1 MTVLKIFCF
10 CFNPKTGSVV
20 LGCLG
25 IILSVLLIVPPCL
38 ILESHDYYFG
48 EFIKQQKA
56 YGGVDYDDE
65 DIPAIKYF
73 NKVFLAS
80 FVAYLVLFTFASILM
95 ISGIAGRKSWLLVP
109 WLVVSFLTLLIF
121 LILSIAAMFA
131 IASIK
136 ALAVLV
142 PAGVPLGFG
151 VYFWYTV
158 YSVFMVL
165 RSEETAK
172 MVRSA
177 IRPESSLNST
187 SAGNGNN
194 LTSSST
200 VETEETTDLCIAQ
213 PQSSTTASSQPE
225 SQHSQQPLRPN
236 SIPISQS
243 TPSFA
248 HVKETIQRAVGGT
261 PPPPYEAVA
270 VDIDK
275 EEEALRAGIKKSA
288 LALKARLEQP
298 PLSKNASVDSNGTT
312 SDDISAC
319 TTQPMDAVANGGS
332 SSGSASDEPLNLL
345 DSISFSS
352 SNHENSLVNTEA
364 VVASNTI
371 ITTADVTKC

>member
-1 MTVLKIFCF
+1 MI
-10 CFNPKTGSVV
+10 
-20 LGCLG
+20 
-25 IILSVLLIVPPCL
+25 
-38 ILESHDYYFG
+38 YF
-48 EFIKQQKA
+48 FA
-56 YGGVDYDDE
+56 FTGVDYDDE

-213 PQSSTTASSQPE
+213 PQQPPSQPL
-225 SQHSQQPLRPN
+225 QQPLRPN

-261 PPPPYEAVA
+261 PPPPYEV
-270 VDIDK
+270 
-275 EEEALRAGIKKSA
+275 
-288 LALKARLEQP
+288 LKARDFKTRQ
-298 PLSKNASVDSNGTT
+298 KMN
-312 SDDISAC
+312 
-319 TTQPMDAVANGGS
+319 
-332 SSGSASDEPLNLL
+332 
-345 DSISFSS
+345 FR
-352 SNHENSLVNTEA
+352 
-364 VVASNTI
+364 
-371 ITTADVTKC
+371 ADRELRFQLTKMTK

>member
-1 MTVLKIFCF
+1 MTILKVFCF
-10 CFNPKTGSVV
+10 CFTPKTGSVV
-20 LGCLG
+20 LGCMG
-25 IILSVLLIVPPCL
+25 IIMAVLLIVPPCL
-38 ILESHDYYFG
+38 ILESHEYYFN
-48 EFIKQQKA
+48 EFIKHQKV
-56 YGGVDYDDE
+56 YGGTDIRDE
-65 DIPAIKYF
+65 DIPAMKYF
-73 NKVFLAS
+73 NKVTLAS
-80 FVAYLVLFTFASILM
+80 FVAYLVLFAFASILM
-95 ISGIAGRKSWLLVP
+95 ISGVTARKSYLLIP
-109 WLVVSFLTLLIF
+109 WLVVSFLTLLFF
-121 LILSIAAMFA
+121 LIMSISAMFA

-136 ALAVLV
+136 ALAVLF
-142 PAGVPLGFG
+142 PAGVPLGLG

-158 YSVFMVL
+158 YSVFMLL

-177 IRPESSLNST
+177 IRPDST
-187 SAGNGNN
+187 HSGTGNH

-200 VETEETTDLCIAQ
+200 VETEETTDLCIVQPTSACQSGPKQQ
-213 PQSSTTASSQPE
+213 PQPP
-225 SQHSQQPLRPN
+225 QPLRPN

-261 PPPPYEAVA
+261 PPPYEAVA

-319 TTQPMDAVANGGS
+319 TTQPMDAVGGS
-332 SSGSASDEPLNLL
+332 SSGEEPLLL
-345 DSISFSS
+345 DAISFSS
-352 SNHENSLVNTEA
+352 SSHENSLVNTEA
-364 VVASNTI
+364 VVASNTFV
-371 ITTADVTKC
+371 TTADVT

>member
-1 MTVLKIFCF
+1 
-10 CFNPKTGSVV
+10 
-20 LGCLG
+20 
-25 IILSVLLIVPPCL
+25 
-38 ILESHDYYFG
+38 
-48 EFIKQQKA
+48 
-56 YGGVDYDDE
+56 
-65 DIPAIKYF
+65 
-73 NKVFLAS
+73 
-80 FVAYLVLFTFASILM
+80 
-95 ISGIAGRKSWLLVP
+95 
-109 WLVVSFLTLLIF
+109 
-121 LILSIAAMFA
+121 MFA

-213 PQSSTTASSQPE
+213 PQQPQQPPSQPL
-225 SQHSQQPLRPN
+225 QQPLRPN

-319 TTQPMDAVANGGS
+319 TTQPMDAVQGSGS
-332 SSGSASDEPLNLL
+332 SGSDEPLNLL

-352 SNHENSLVNTEA
+352 SNHENSNLVNTEA

>member
-1 MTVLKIFCF
+1 M
-10 CFNPKTGSVV
+10 
-20 LGCLG
+20 
-25 IILSVLLIVPPCL
+25 
-38 ILESHDYYFG
+38 
-48 EFIKQQKA
+48 
-56 YGGVDYDDE
+56 
-65 DIPAIKYF
+65 
-73 NKVFLAS
+73 
-80 FVAYLVLFTFASILM
+80 AYLVLFTFASILM

-213 PQSSTTASSQPE
+213 PQSSTTASSQP
-225 SQHSQQPLRPN
+225 QPSQQPLRPN

-261 PPPPYEAVA
+261 PPPPYEV
-270 VDIDK
+270 
-275 EEEALRAGIKKSA
+275 
-288 LALKARLEQP
+288 LKAR
-298 PLSKNASVDSNGTT
+298 D
-312 SDDISAC
+312 
-319 TTQPMDAVANGGS
+319 
-332 SSGSASDEPLNLL
+332 
-345 DSISFSS
+345 F
-352 SNHENSLVNTEA
+352 
-364 VVASNTI
+364 
-371 ITTADVTKC
+371 ITRQKMNFQC

>member
-1 MTVLKIFCF
+1 M
-10 CFNPKTGSVV
+10 G
-20 LGCLG
+20 
-25 IILSVLLIVPPCL
+25 
-38 ILESHDYYFG
+38 
-48 EFIKQQKA
+48 
-56 YGGVDYDDE
+56 
-65 DIPAIKYF
+65 
-73 NKVFLAS
+73 
-80 FVAYLVLFTFASILM
+80 
-95 ISGIAGRKSWLLVP
+95 

-121 LILSIAAMFA
+121 LTLSIAAMFA

-213 PQSSTTASSQPE
+213 PQQPPSQPL
-225 SQHSQQPLRPN
+225 QQPLRPN

-319 TTQPMDAVANGGS
+319 TTQPMDAVQGS
-332 SSGSASDEPLNLL
+332 GSSGSASSDEPLNLL

-352 SNHENSLVNTEA
+352 S
-364 VVASNTI
+364 
-371 ITTADVTKC
+371 